1 MTPKIHTRA
10 ALAAAVAAALAMAAP
25 AQSMPLD
32 LRSPDARDAGA
43 AQQAFGGSY
52 RPVEP
57 KTGLDHRAI
66 EAALA
71 QEAYYSS
78 HKPVDA
84 ESGLDAE
91 TQYSGDDVRTVDAR
105 DAANAP
111 DGAVTRVTAPAT
123 PAPPSSSD
131 FEWGDAAIGAG
142 SAVGLVLVLAGGV
155 AVISRRRTPA
165 TQ

>member
-1 MTPKIHTRA
+1 MTPRIHTPA
-10 ALAAAVAAALAMAAP
+10 ALTAALAVAAALATAAP
-25 AQSMPLD
+25 AQSMPVD

-52 RPVEP
+52 RPVLP
-57 KTGLDHRAI
+57 KSGTDHRAI

-71 QEAYYSS
+71 QEQYYSS
-78 HKPVDA
+78 HKPVV
-84 ESGLDAE
+84 E
-91 TQYSGDDVRTVDAR
+91 TQYSGDDLRTVDAR
-105 DAANAP
+105 DAAAAP

-142 SAVGLVLVLAGGV
+142 SAIGLVLVLAGGV